1 MRVALV
7 TVVLAC
13 AACTPTTARPARTAG
28 KWMSIGGVIGMIGG
42 ATLATTTEY
51 ADEIVTGFSL
61 VTGLGVALYATA
73 ELTAGPRYKQES
85 IPERNRRWARM
96 ITEHAAGAA
105 REGRCARVRKLE
117 PRVRLYNA
125 EIHDFVFMRDPEIQK
140 CLTAPPTPPPKA
152 TPTTEDR

>member
-1 MRVALV
+1 MRAALV
-7 TVVLAC
+7 LVLAC

-28 KWMSIGGVIGMIGG
+28 KWMAIGGVVGMIGG
-42 ATLATTTEY
+42 ALLATTTEHSNT
-51 ADEIVTGFSL
+51 IVAGFSV
-61 VTGLGVALYATA
+61 VTGLGVGMYATA
-73 ELTAGPRYKQES
+73 ELTAGPHYQRET

-117 PRVRLYNA
+117 PRVRLYNV

-140 CLTAPPTPPPKA
+140 CLTAPSPEAPPTQQ
-152 TPTTEDR
+152 DR